1 MVEQQI
7 MKSYKLL
14 SSNME
19 KIVVNDPMFQDM
31 WYIVS
36 VIKHVTIHLTLY

>member
-1 MVEQQI
+1 

-14 SSNME
+14 SRHSMDFR
-19 KIVVNDPMFQDM
+19 VNDPQFSDM

-36 VIKHVTIHLTLY
+36 VNNSFLYLVK